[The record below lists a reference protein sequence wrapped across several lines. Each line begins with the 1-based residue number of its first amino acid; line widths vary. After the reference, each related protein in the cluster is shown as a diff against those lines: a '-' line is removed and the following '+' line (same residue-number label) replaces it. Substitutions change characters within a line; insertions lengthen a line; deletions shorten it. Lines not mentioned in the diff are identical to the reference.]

1 MGTSVILS
9 HFKSGSRRLD
19 TVMEVLGSDEF
30 NLIYNRGYNYNS
42 PKYGIVKVDEDV
54 FVGKLDFDNPSVLG
68 YIHNLKIVPELGYTM
83 YSGFNFET
91 SEIKTEEGHL
101 KWYDTWNDIKI
112 MKYKYCQIGK
122 PKYVI
127 IFKAF
132 AKH

>member
-1 MGTSVILS
+1 
-9 HFKSGSRRLD
+9 
-19 TVMEVLGSDEF
+19 MEVLSNDEF

-42 PKYGIVKVDEDV
+42 PKYGIIKIDENV
-54 FVGKLDFDNPSVLG
+54 FVGKLDFDNPKVLQ
-68 YIHNLKIVPELGYTM
+68 YIYNLKIVPESGYRM

-91 SEIKTEEGHL
+91 SEIKTEEGGL

-127 IFKAF
+127 IFKGF
-132 AKH
+132 AKY